1 MPHCGETLLP
11 HQSVMLWPLVGG
23 RRMQFAQLKR
33 RELITLLGGTAATWP
48 LAARGQQQAMPVVG
62 YLDAG
67 SPGATAARV
76 AVFRQGLAEAGYVEG
91 QNVATAYLWAEGQ
104 YDRLPQMAAELV
116 RREVAVIVA
125 STIPAAVSA
134 KAATATIPIVFYVA
148 EDPVKLGLVAGLSRP
163 GGNATGVNNFAAEL
177 GAKQLGLLR
186 ELLPTA
192 ARIGLMVN
200 PTNPNVEGA
209 TKDVTAAALA
219 TGVEIDVVRAS
230 DSREIEVAFAA
241 LVRNRA
247 DALVVGPDAF
257 FTSRRLQIATLAT
270 RHALPA
276 VSNSREFAEAG
287 GLMDYGTSLT
297 EVYRQ
302 LGVYAGRVLKG
313 DKPAELPVVQSTKFE
328 LVINL
333 PTARALGLE
342 IPATLLA
349 RADEVIE

>member
-1 MPHCGETLLP
+1 M
-11 HQSVMLWPLVGG
+11 
-23 RRMQFAQLKR
+23 
-33 RELITLLGGTAATWP
+33 
-48 LAARGQQQAMPVVG
+48 
-62 YLDAG
+62 
-67 SPGATAARV
+67 
-76 AVFRQGLAEAGYVEG
+76 
-91 QNVATAYLWAEGQ
+91 
-104 YDRLPQMAAELV
+104 
-116 RREVAVIVA
+116 
-125 STIPAAVSA
+125 
-134 KAATATIPIVFYVA
+134 
-148 EDPVKLGLVAGLSRP
+148 
-163 GGNATGVNNFAAEL
+163 
-177 GAKQLGLLR
+177 
-186 ELLPTA
+186 
-192 ARIGLMVN
+192 
-200 PTNPNVEGA
+200 

-313 DKPAELPVVQSTKFE
+313 DRAAELPVVQSTKFE
-328 LVINL
+328 FVINL
-333 PTARALGLE
+333 PTARLLDIA
-342 IPATLLA
+342 IPSSLLA
-349 RADEVIE
+349 TADEVIE